1 MHKTS
6 LGPGF
11 DYGKKTSTTDC
22 GHGQS
27 VTPWLRRKLNALVS
41 NNIANAYRVSTGNGQ
56 PSITL
61 YNSTLEF
68 EVDDEN
74 DMRILPPTLFVRLRQ
89 EKAADRIGRHLFST
103 HRDWTDEAA
112 IIYLNMQAER
122 LKAERKSV
130 DGVDNGVSGSC
141 PSSQAMI

>member
-1 MHKTS
+1 MGSLQHGGSDVSSVHLTQTTS
-6 LGPGF
+6 LI
-11 DYGKKTSTTDC
+11 S
-22 GHGQS
+22 
-27 VTPWLRRKLNALVS
+27 
-41 NNIANAYRVSTGNGQ
+41 YRVSTGNGQ

-130 DGVDNGVSGSC
+130 DGVDNGVLGLAHFSE
-141 PSSQAMI
+141 P